1 MIEIEI
7 DYREKKLI
15 DLLTLDKI
23 NIKTKKNKNDE
34 LVIKTKNLDIGD
46 IILNIKKKDV
56 ILFTYLIERKSISDM
71 LASVKDGRY
80 KEQKLRLKHNKNRLD
95 KENIPNNYFYILEG
109 TNEKLNRD
117 ELKLLYGSWISTTFR
132 DNINIIR
139 VMNVQETTK
148 FIIRLV
154 ERMYNDKKDFIN
166 SNIKTIIV
174 TDKNNKNN
182 ENTLEQ
188 KHLNETKIKLESNQ
202 TTKLNTKTIITKD
215 VNSKNKQK
223 STLELSR
230 KQVNEVNEVNENNL
244 DKNNINKNNL
254 IDLQIE
260 TDKNIISNTNERE
273 YLDSLASGIKK
284 KKKENLTS
292 NVCQNMMLCQIP
304 GIQTNISTQI
314 INHFGSLSKLLIYLN
329 SFSSNTE
336 NNENNENIEN
346 TNVENTNVE
355 NTNELLIKNLSEI
368 KIKTNPGKERKL
380 GKSIA
385 TNIID
390 FLL

>member
-7 DYREKKLI
+7 DYREKKII
-15 DLLTLDKI
+15 DLLTVDKI
-23 NIKTKKNKNDE
+23 NIKTKKDKKDE
-34 LVIKTKNLDIGD
+34 LNIKTKNLDIGD
-46 IILNIKKKDV
+46 IILNIKKKDIV
-56 ILFTYLIERKSISDM
+56 LFTYLIERKSISDM

-109 TNEKLNRD
+109 TNDKLNKD

-139 VMNVQETTK
+139 VMNVEETIK
-148 FIIRLV
+148 FIIRLI
-154 ERMYNDKKDFIN
+154 ERMYKDKKEFIN
-166 SNIKTIIV
+166 SNIKTIILS
-174 TDKNNKNN
+174 DKNNKNN
-182 ENTLEQ
+182 EGLLEQ
-188 KHLNETKIKLESNQ
+188 KHLKDNKISLENKNTLET
-202 TTKLNTKTIITKD
+202 TTKTIITNDNNLRKT
-215 VNSKNKQK
+215 KEK
-223 STLELSR
+223 SLLELS
-230 KQVNEVNEVNENNL
+230 KNEKNNLKYNNL
-244 DKNNINKNNL
+244 DDLDNNNLNKLNKNNL
-254 IDLQIE
+254 E
-260 TDKNIISNTNERE
+260 ENIISNTNERE

-329 SFSSNTE
+329 NFSSNNENTE
-336 NNENNENIEN
+336 NNNNEND
-346 TNVENTNVE
+346 
-355 NTNELLIKNLSEI
+355 NELLIKNLSEI
-368 KIKTNPGKERKL
+368 KIKTNTGKERKL

-385 TNIID
+385 NNIID